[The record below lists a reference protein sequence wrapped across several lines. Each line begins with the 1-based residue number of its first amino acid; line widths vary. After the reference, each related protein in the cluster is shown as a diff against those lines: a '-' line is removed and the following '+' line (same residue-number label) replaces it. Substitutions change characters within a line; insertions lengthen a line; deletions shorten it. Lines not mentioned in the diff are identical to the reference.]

1 MMNNKFDKLLKS
13 QMQEDDYIPEKI
25 NQLFS
30 NFESEVSMKEE
41 QDKKNV
47 FKFSNY
53 LGKISIA
60 ACTLLVTFV
69 GGCTYAHINGRENIM
84 SPLLRNLG
92 INSKYEENAKQFNSE
107 VVKKDVKVKMLDG
120 ALDDTTL
127 ILGYEIEILNNKPDV
142 WIEING
148 EYKINDV
155 SVKPINTNIDR
166 LSDTS
171 YIYYQIF
178 DANEV
183 KIKDN
188 ENVKINVNIYEIKE
202 YTENESYDSV
212 YAVYGDSY
220 IDGWNFSET
229 INLKNL
235 EKSKEYEFKDAKQ
248 YQIAENVNIS
258 VTEFITGSY
267 ANILKIKTDKT
278 NYKGNNFEKFYKI
291 LDEQNKDIAM
301 FVEEEKQYDQR
312 VYTDRFISSKLDK
325 NSKIIIEVY
334 FKKIEEEKFKKV
346 ATIPVDLSKATEKV
360 KNTAKLKQYKNN
372 DYSIE
377 YYDNWNLITNVDTS
391 RVGSNSIYLGAL
403 QLEIPSTTNSKYTS
417 SIYVKV
423 INQDTTIE
431 EYAKQVRVS
440 NTASPSEYF
449 KERNSSESNFKN
461 AKGYQIT
468 SETTDGEEV
477 YIKQDVF
484 TVMNGKVYRIIFFG
498 SEKEYNNLKEDWYNF
513 ISNFEILNNNS
524 INNKD
529 VSSSKT
535 EQKEDYSKYFGKWF
549 DEDGESQFS
558 VDNIGNN
565 LITFSWGIYRTL
577 VIDYVTVPIKDNEA
591 VFYYQGYEDKNYN
604 NKNDNDEHY
613 CRKAT
618 IKLGENK
625 IIVNIEDCDGEE
637 LSKNIQ
643 QDISYLMGGSSAY
656 IPRGDIVY
664 YKN

>member
-53 LGKISIA
+53 IGKISIA

-127 ILGYEIEILNNKPDV
+127 ILGYEIEIQNNKPDI
-142 WIEING
+142 WIEIDG
-148 EYKINDV
+148 EYKINDIN
-155 SVKPINTNIDR
+155 VKPINTNIDR

-178 DANEV
+178 DVNEI
-183 KIKDN
+183 KIKDY

-235 EKSKEYEFKDAKQ
+235 EKSKEYEFKDAKK

-278 NYKGNNFEKFYKI
+278 NYNGNFEKYYKI
-291 LDEQNKDIAM
+291 LNEQNKEIAM
-301 FVEEEKQYDQR
+301 FVEEEKQYDHR
-312 VYTDRFISSKLDK
+312 VYSDRFISSKLDR
-325 NSKIIIEVY
+325 NSKITIEVY
-334 FKKIEEEKFKKV
+334 FKKFDEERFNKV

-360 KNTAKLKQYKNN
+360 KNTSKLKQYKNN

-377 YYDNWNLITNVDTS
+377 YYDNWELITKVDTS
-391 RVGSNSIYLGAL
+391 RVGPNSIYLGAL
-403 QLEIPSTTNSKYTS
+403 QLEIPSTTNSEYTS
-417 SIYVKV
+417 YIYVKV

-431 EYAKQVRVS
+431 EYAKQVRAS
-440 NTASPSEYF
+440 NTESPSEYF
-449 KERNSSESNFKN
+449 KERNSSELNFKN

-484 TVMNGKVYRIIFFG
+484 TVVNGKVYRIIFFG

-513 ISNFEILNNNS
+513 ISNFEILNNHS
-524 INNKD
+524 IDNKD
-529 VSSSKT
+529 VSNSNT

-549 DEDGESQFS
+549 DEDGGSEFS

-643 QDISYLMGGSSAY
+643 QDISDLMGGSSAY
-656 IPRGDIVY
+656 IPRGDLVY
-664 YKN
+664 YRK

>member
-53 LGKISIA
+53 IGKISIA

-127 ILGYEIEILNNKPDV
+127 ILGYEIEIQNNKPDI
-142 WIEING
+142 WIEIDG
-148 EYKINDV
+148 EYKINDIN
-155 SVKPINTNIDR
+155 VKPINTNIDR

-178 DANEV
+178 DVNEI
-183 KIKDN
+183 KIKDY

-235 EKSKEYEFKDAKQ
+235 EKSKEYEFKDAKK

-278 NYKGNNFEKFYKI
+278 NYNGNFEKYYKI
-291 LDEQNKDIAM
+291 LNEQNKEIAM
-301 FVEEEKQYDQR
+301 FVEEEKQYDHR
-312 VYTDRFISSKLDK
+312 VYSDRFISSKLDR
-325 NSKIIIEVY
+325 NSKITIEVY
-334 FKKIEEEKFKKV
+334 FKKFDEERFNKV

-360 KNTAKLKQYKNN
+360 KNTSKLKQYKNN

-377 YYDNWNLITNVDTS
+377 YYDNWELITKVDTS
-391 RVGSNSIYLGAL
+391 RVGPNSIYLGAL
-403 QLEIPSTTNSKYTS
+403 QLEIPSTTNSEYTS

-431 EYAKQVRVS
+431 EYAKQVRAS
-440 NTASPSEYF
+440 NTESPSEYF
-449 KERNSSESNFKN
+449 KERNSSELNFKN

-484 TVMNGKVYRIIFFG
+484 TVVNGKVYRIIFFG

-513 ISNFEILNNNS
+513 ISNFEILNNHS
-524 INNKD
+524 IDNKD
-529 VSSSKT
+529 VSNSNT

-643 QDISYLMGGSSAY
+643 QDISDLMGGSSAY
-656 IPRGDIVY
+656 IPRGDLVY
-664 YKN
+664 YRK